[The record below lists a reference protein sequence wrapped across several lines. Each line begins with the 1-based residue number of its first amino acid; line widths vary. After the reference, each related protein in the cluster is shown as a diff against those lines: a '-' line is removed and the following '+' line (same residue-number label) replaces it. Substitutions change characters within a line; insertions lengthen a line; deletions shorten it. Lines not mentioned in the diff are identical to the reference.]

1 MKNLDLNGFGV
12 QEMNA
17 GEMRATE
24 GGIIPLLVAL
34 VVGAIIAVVGVA
46 VALGA
51 SVTVNGNQVQ

>member
-1 MKNLDLNGFGV
+1 MKNLDLNNCGV

-17 GEMRATE
+17 EEMRATE